1 MKMYDIFI
9 DFECISGLFARRLN
23 KSFNQIP
30 LSYTI
35 GYRNKKNKISTV
47 FEIFNFQ
54 KNIPNNNNF
63 INYILEDF
71 SKSII
76 ININKIVEKKET
88 MTLENINFI
97 GWNPSLEEQLLS
109 MIFKRKISVSSL
121 TNISFEDI
129 FTYKREISLSK
140 VTKNG
145 YKNTKYFTNFR
156 NEISKSLTSEEIAKF
171 NLNHDGAIVSY
182 AGFVLFNILTKT
194 RKSKYHIYMSAEKL
208 IKEIKEYSLDDINRM
223 YYFIDNLAEAKLIIR
238 NLKIIDDLKRE
249 INKNTKLLELLTDFN
264 PNLKIKDL
272 IKKLETKTCD
282 CKKKISLFED

>member
-97 GWNPSLEEQLLS
+97 G
-109 MIFKRKISVSSL
+109 
-121 TNISFEDI
+121 
-129 FTYKREISLSK
+129 
-140 VTKNG
+140 
-145 YKNTKYFTNFR
+145 
-156 NEISKSLTSEEIAKF
+156 
-171 NLNHDGAIVSY
+171 
-182 AGFVLFNILTKT
+182 
-194 RKSKYHIYMSAEKL
+194 
-208 IKEIKEYSLDDINRM
+208 
-223 YYFIDNLAEAKLIIR
+223 
-238 NLKIIDDLKRE
+238 
-249 INKNTKLLELLTDFN
+249 
-264 PNLKIKDL
+264 
-272 IKKLETKTCD
+272 
-282 CKKKISLFED
+282 